1 MDPINVLS
9 LCDGM
14 SCGHI
19 ALKELNIPVGNYYA
33 SEIDK
38 NSMKVTMTNFPETVQ
53 LGDVNNINP
62 EELARKLPKID
73 IVMFGS
79 PCRSLSKATAGREQY
94 NNGLKGISGLF
105 FQCNEILKAV
115 KAFNNPDVKFLVEN
129 VDSNNKADL
138 KVISDELGVE
148 PVCINSSHF
157 SAQDR
162 KRLYWTNISVSGDLP
177 ENESV
182 LGDVLET
189 GVDEKFFFKE
199 DYELLGND
207 KRVMATLHINGHD
220 ILKRVYNRSFKAPT
234 LTSCRGGNRQVKVMD
249 GGRVRRLTPM
259 EYRRLQTIPDWV
271 QMPVA
276 NSHIYN
282 MLGDGWTIR
291 TIEFILSG
299 MFK

>member
-1 MDPINVLS
+1 MNVLS

-19 ALKELNIPVGNYYA
+19 ALKELGITVDRYYA

-38 NSMKVTMTNFPETVQ
+38 NSIKVTQDNFPDTKQ
-53 LGDVNNINP
+53 LGDVTKLNP
-62 EELARKLPKID
+62 EDLAKSLPKID
-73 IVMFGS
+73 LVMFGS

-105 FQCNEILKAV
+105 YDCNEILKAI
-115 KAFNNPDVKFLVEN
+115 KAYNNPDVKFLVEN
-129 VDSNNKADL
+129 VDSSKKDDL
-138 KVISDELGVE
+138 NAISTELGVQ
-148 PVCINSSHF
+148 PVLINSQNF

-162 KRLYWTNISVSGDLP
+162 KRLYWTNIPVDLSKLP
-177 ENESV
+177 SSSAV
-182 LGDVLET
+182 LGDVLEAQ
-189 GVDEKFFFKE
+189 VDEKYFFKE
-199 DYELLGND
+199 DYELHGDD

-220 ILKRVYNRSFKAPT
+220 ILKRVYNRAFKAPT

-249 GGRVRRLTPM
+249 GGRVRRLTPL

-271 QMPVA
+271 KMDVA

-282 MLGDGWTIR
+282 MLGDGWTVKAIQ
-291 TIEFILSG
+291 FILSF
-299 MFK
+299 M